1 MKEITEASASVRLL
15 LATAV
20 AVNIFFS
27 LTKALTQSVRVSKIV
42 KCVYDRKGAKSRS
55 KSSNVT

>member
-20 AVNIFFS
+20 VLEIFKFE
-27 LTKALTQSVRVSKIV
+27 
-42 KCVYDRKGAKSRS
+42 KCVKDANEITGDVIRS
-55 KSSNVT
+55 TQYYIKYR